1 MLKSEKNSG
10 SETKKIRNLN
20 RTNKSNTGK
29 KILLKIRLLKKLN
42 AFKLRKVKNEPQ
54 RLEFKNKRDK
64 REKMMLCLHLRLQK
78 RKSSFSG
85 FFLKQNIVK
94 LPLQTQDVRLY
105 LLIISWCRHKQ
116 KKNYYF
122 QKSRIMEI
130 LNINWSLNLQLCQ
143 ELNI

>member
-29 KILLKIRLLKKLN
+29 KILLRIRLLKKLN

-64 REKMMLCLHLRLQK
+64 REKMMLCLPLRLQK

-85 FFLKQNIVK
+85 FSLKQNIVK
-94 LPLQTQDVRLY
+94 LPLQTQDLRLY

-130 LNINWSLNLQLCQ
+130 LNINWSLNLQLCR